1 MQGTG
6 PAAMPDSEIQ
16 INGSSY
22 SGSAASRD
30 SSPSAASEL
39 ATVVTKLLQSSL
51 QPSSMPIYKRA
62 WNLFSQFIYATN
74 IAFSATLPISP
85 PTLPLF
91 IAYLFDK
98 NYAPATVN
106 TYVSALGYFH
116 RLSDLPDPSKAF
128 FILQMLKGYG
138 KIGFRLDSGL
148 PITFPIL
155 HRLVEAANNFS
166 LSSFLIARF
175 QAMCLLAFHA
185 FLRVG
190 EITTSSG
197 NKGNPPLAIHQIT
210 KMFNEQKEIVALKL
224 TFGNFKQL
232 QSAPIFNR
240 SLA

>member
-1 MQGTG
+1 
-6 PAAMPDSEIQ
+6 
-16 INGSSY
+16 
-22 SGSAASRD
+22 
-30 SSPSAASEL
+30 
-39 ATVVTKLLQSSL
+39 
-51 QPSSMPIYKRA
+51 MPIYRRA

-85 PTLPLF
+85 STLALF

-98 NYAPATVN
+98 NYAPATGN
-106 TYVSALGYFH
+106 TYVSALGYLH

-138 KIGFRLDSGL
+138 KIGFRLDSRL
-148 PITFPIL
+148 PITLPIL
-155 HRLVEAANNFS
+155 HKLIEAANNFS

-197 NKGNPPLAIHQIT
+197 NKGNPPLAIYQIT
-210 KMFNEQKEIVALKL
+210 KMVNEQKEIVALKL
-224 TFGNFKQL
+224 TFGNFKHSYNQHPFSIEVSRRNDVCPVQHIMKYL
-232 QSAPIFNR
+232 SLRGSGPGPIFI
-240 SLA
+240 SADGSPVP